1 MKPTRI
7 IIFLLVLTS
16 LVLSSCATPEPV
28 VETVVVTQIV
38 EKEGETIIET
48 QIVEV
53 EKEVQVEVPVE
64 AELPEGKVTIWYDSG
79 AAWNEFIAQFNST
92 MASQYPDIEIEW
104 VTQDA
109 AQLSAK
115 LVAAFAADEGPDIA
129 MGSQYR
135 LVGAEQQFEAW
146 EDLSDE
152 LTSDPEFQDTVAA
165 LPKVHVDSYYSGEKL
180 WGLPQVVQSV
190 GLFVRKSWL
199 ENLGAEPPK
208 DWTEL
213 TALAERFTKEDPDG
227 NGKDDTFGY
236 CIFGAPGVTNS
247 AGTQFLYSG
256 AAAGMQYPIIDL
268 DGNPVFNNEKG
279 VEVAQWMYKWMHEAK
294 VLPPDTPTYTHKEF
308 YTIVQAGKC
317 GIGRVGAWNIGSW
330 AKSDIGEDFIVIDYP
345 PINQGDDNYQV
356 SWSNAIAM
364 NDNSK
369 NPEATYVV
377 LKSLMSKW
385 GQTAFYIKL
394 TSAARTDLD
403 WEKLASTEQLLYFTE
418 PKDFVLELTPLDN
431 WLPVL
436 DVISGQL
443 NAMLAD
449 PSVTPE
455 DALATAEQDAIA
467 K

>member
-1 MKPTRI
+1 MKSARLI
-7 IIFLLVLTS
+7 LFVLVLVS
-16 LVLSSCATPEPV
+16 LVLASCATPEPV
-28 VETVVVTQIV
+28 IETVVVTQVV
-38 EKEGETIIET
+38 EKEGETVIET

-53 EKEVQVEVPVE
+53 TKEVEVKVEVPVE
-64 AELPEGKVTIWYDSG
+64 AEKPQGKVTIWYDSG
-79 AAWNEFIAQFNST
+79 AAWNEFIAQFNSV
-92 MASQYPDIEIEW
+92 MAAQYPDIEIEW
-104 VTQDA
+104 ATQDA

-115 LVAAFAADEGPDIA
+115 LVAAFAAEEGPDIA

-146 EDLSDE
+146 EDMSDE
-152 LTSDPEFQDTVAA
+152 LASDPELQEIVAA
-165 LPKVHVDSYYSGEKL
+165 LPEVHVDSYYSGEKL

-213 TALAERFTKEDPDG
+213 TALAERFTNEDPDG

-256 AAAGMQYPIIDL
+256 AAAGMEYPIIDL
-268 DGNPVFNNEKG
+268 EGSPVFNSDKG
-279 VEVAQWMYKWMHEAK
+279 VEVAQWMYKWMHESK
-294 VLPPDTPTYTHKEF
+294 VLPPDTPTFTHKEY
-308 YTIVQAGKC
+308 YTMVQAGKC
-317 GIGRVGAWNIGSW
+317 GMGRVGAWNIGSW
-330 AKSDIGEDFIVIDYP
+330 ASSEIGEDFVVIEYP
-345 PINQGDDNYQV
+345 PINQGDANYQV

-364 NDNSK
+364 NDN
-369 NPEATYVV
+369 PENADATYVV
-377 LKSLMSKW
+377 FKALMSKW
-385 GQTAFYIKL
+385 GQTAFYTKL

-403 WEKLASTEQLLYFTE
+403 WDKLAKTEQLKYFTE
-418 PKDFVLELTPLDN
+418 PRDFVLELTPLEN

-436 DVISGQL
+436 DVLSGHL

-449 PSVTPE
+449 PSITPE
-455 DALATAEQDAIA
+455 DALAGAEQDLP
-467 K
+467 